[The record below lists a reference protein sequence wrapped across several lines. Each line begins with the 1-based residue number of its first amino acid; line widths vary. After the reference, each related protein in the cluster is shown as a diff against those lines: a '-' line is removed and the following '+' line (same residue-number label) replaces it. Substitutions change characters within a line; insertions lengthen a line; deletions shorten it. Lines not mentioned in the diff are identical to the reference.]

1 MLTKY
6 IQAAMRHAKYEIL
19 EDDGS
24 VYGHSPDLPGAW
36 ANASNLED
44 CREELQEV
52 IEDWI
57 VTSIAAHQP
66 LPVMDGINLE
76 ITADVG

>member
-6 IQAAMRHAKYEIL
+6 IQAAMRRAKYEIL
-19 EDDGS
+19 EDGAI
-24 VYGHSPDLPGAW
+24 YGHAPDLPGAW
-36 ANASNLED
+36 ATAANLED

-52 IEDWI
+52 VEDWI
-57 VTSIAAHQP
+57 MTSIAAHKR
-66 LPVMDGINLE
+66 LPVIEGINLE